1 MKIIM
6 RFHFIIWYEK
16 LIEDIDTNRDENT
29 IVKLQS

>member
-1 MKIIM
+1 M
-6 RFHFIIWYEK
+6 RFHFIIWHEK